1 MKVELKQYFD
11 FLADKGRLSASSILS
26 YERDLHALLLYLE
39 SQGVDRWD
47 GVQRH
52 HLSKFIHALKEQG
65 RKAATISRHIVS
77 IRAFFQYMQTIDF
90 LVGDPSIYLEAPRW
104 EKKPPAVL
112 TEEETNALLEA
123 PDTTSHAGK
132 RDKAMLEL
140 LYATGIRVS
149 ELVSLNLEHMHMAL
163 GYLQCSSGMKER
175 IVPFGR
181 HAAAAV
187 EVYLNE
193 GRDSLLKGRACDSAM
208 FLNHLGTRMTRQG
221 FWKMLKKYAREA
233 GIGDE
238 ITPHT
243 LRHSVAAHLLDHGA
257 DARAVQEMM
266 GHADIAT
273 TLKYLQGNKARLKDV
288 YTGAHPRA

>member
-1 MKVELKQYFD
+1 MKAELKQYFE
-11 FLADKGRLSASSILS
+11 FLTDKGRLTESSMVS
-26 YERDLHALLLYLE
+26 YERDLHALSLHLE
-39 SQGVDRWD
+39 LQGVEGWD

-52 HLSKFIHALKEQG
+52 HLSKFIHTLKEQG

-77 IRAFFQYMQTIDF
+77 IRAFFQYMQMNGY
-90 LVGDPSIYLEAPRW
+90 LNGDPSIYLEAPRW
-104 EKKPPAVL
+104 EKKPPTVL
-112 TEEETNALLEA
+112 TEAEMNALLEA

-187 EVYLNE
+187 EAYLDE
-193 GRDSLLKGRACDSAM
+193 GRDGLLKGRACDSAM

-233 GIGDE
+233 GIGEE

-243 LRHSVAAHLLDHGA
+243 LRHSVAAHLLNHGA

-273 TLKYLQGNKARLKDV
+273 TLKYLHGHKARLKDV